1 MGSNSSIFGV
11 GVRKRQ
17 LQGRMEQGLGPGAS
31 CLKGDVHC
39 THRTAACPQAHAG
52 SSILVVLSTH
62 QVQTLFRGLCRC
74 ACTDPQGAT
83 APLFGNV
90 HVMKRRSQ
98 PLAFRTGWPALL
110 SRVLVANNKPKG
122 RAAGIF
128 PVSLVGPVLLWKGF
142 VGCSEGCD
150 VGERAGAGTDKLQGR
165 AGSKLAFCMDKTW
178 RMT

>member
-1 MGSNSSIFGV
+1 
-11 GVRKRQ
+11 
-17 LQGRMEQGLGPGAS
+17 MEQCLGPGLS
-31 CLKGDVHC
+31 CHKGDMIC
-39 THRTAACPQAHAG
+39 THRTSACSQARAG

-110 SRVLVANNKPKG
+110 SRLLVANNRPRW
-122 RAAGIF
+122 RAAR
-128 PVSLVGPVLLWKGF
+128 VSQCHSWVPF
-142 VGCSEGCD
+142 CSERLLLVVQRG
-150 VGERAGAGTDKLQGR
+150 L
-165 AGSKLAFCMDKTW
+165 
-178 RMT
+178 